1 MKKIA
6 RILLLVFV
14 VTLVT
19 PTIVCAVEQDA
30 DTSSVFSMSEEEQ
43 ALKDSKV
50 IFYNSNIFNSIFL
63 SKEQTQPILSN
74 NVLKHDDVALG
85 IFIPPPELV

>member
-14 VTLVT
+14 VTLIT
-19 PTIVCAVEQDA
+19 PTIVCAVEQDV

-50 IFYNSNIFNSIFL
+50 IFYNSITFNGVFL
-63 SKEQTQPILSN
+63 SQEQNQPILSN

>member
-14 VTLVT
+14 VTLIT
-19 PTIVCAVEQDA
+19 PTIVCAVEQDV

-43 ALKDSKV
+43 ALKDRKV
-50 IFYNSNIFNSIFL
+50 IFYNSTTFNGVFL
-63 SKEQTQPILSN
+63 SQEQTQPILSN

>member
-14 VTLVT
+14 ITLVT
-19 PTIVCAVEQDA
+19 PTIVCAVEQDV

-50 IFYNSNIFNSIFL
+50 IFYNSTTFNGVFL
-63 SKEQTQPILSN
+63 SQEQTQPILSN